1 MTNNTPS
8 RRGSER
14 DAADYEERKHGS
26 PTLRPLMDAK
36 DLNLLASLSTTR
48 APTAAAARAGAVKQP
63 TPQPAWSAST
73 ASSSITT
80 NSSAAVSSLHN
91 NQGAATNSSHEHTGA
106 LPTTATTTRTRPRT
120 RGVRGGRRSHAK
132 GWLAE
137 AKGEPKDHGVELAT
151 VQCVF
156 KETKGSTDEGQ
167 EPARDTAT
175 PLPLRRR
182 PGLAMSVPESKG
194 GESKVDGARGAT
206 ESKLPPSPKS
216 TMPPLPTNGPTNGPA
231 GQTTLKSAS
240 EPFAPT
246 PVRSPMPVQSP
257 TPVRSPMPVRA
268 LRFGTSELTPEP
280 FLKSTPLKAT
290 STGWQPSSS
299 ASAASAA
306 STAGWQL
313 SPSPLL
319 CDAMPVV
326 AVSYARTPSPPL
338 ATKSSLSP
346 PFLSI
351 YAPQA
356 PHHVPLAPLAPLA
369 MQQPSTTPTTPTPL
383 TPLAPLASQAS
394 PSKVK
399 LAAMDEFMFER
410 IYEISCSGQQIK
422 FCYTAKNILVNGS
435 MGRFL

>member
-8 RRGSER
+8 RRGSEQ
-14 DAADYEERKHGS
+14 DAANDEERKHGS
-26 PTLRPLMDAK
+26 PKLRPLMDAK
-36 DLNLLASLSTTR
+36 DLNLLASL
-48 APTAAAARAGAVKQP
+48 
-63 TPQPAWSAST
+63 
-73 ASSSITT
+73 
-80 NSSAAVSSLHN
+80 
-91 NQGAATNSSHEHTGA
+91 GA
-106 LPTTATTTRTRPRT
+106 LPTTAATTRTRPRT

-137 AKGEPKDHGVELAT
+137 AKGEPKDQVVELAT

-156 KETKGSTDEGQ
+156 KETKRSTDEGQ
-167 EPARDTAT
+167 EPARGTVT
-175 PLPLRRR
+175 PLPLHRR
-182 PGLAMSVPESKG
+182 PGLAVSVPESKG

-216 TMPPLPTNGPTNGPA
+216 TMPPLPANGPTNGPA
-231 GQTTLKSAS
+231 DQTTLKSAS

-246 PVRSPMPVQSP
+246 PVQSP

-268 LRFGTSELTPEP
+268 VRFGTSELTPEP

-299 ASAASAA
+299 ASTASAASAA
-306 STAGWQL
+306 STAGCQP
-313 SPSPLL
+313 SSSPLL

-338 ATKSSLSP
+338 ATKTSLSP

-369 MQQPSTTPTTPTPL
+369 MLQQQQQQLSTTPTPL

-394 PSKVK
+394 PAKVK

-410 IYEISCSGQQIK
+410 VYEISCSGQQIK

-435 MGRFL
+435 AGRFL